1 MSSSKKANSAKK
13 KRRRSPSPAKFES
26 EDEEIYSVEK
36 IVDKRIV
43 AGKVEYYLKW
53 KGFGSADN
61 TWEPE
66 DNLDCSNLISEY
78 ERNLKAKKPK
88 VEKPGP
94 PGIGLKEKVN
104 PIPSSSDMDEKI
116 GFARALDPERI
127 IGATEQD
134 GNIIFLIK
142 WKGSDENDLVP
153 ASEANIKCPQV
164 VIKFY
169 ESKLTWHEA
178 KDDDEGAPVSEK

>member
-1 MSSSKKANSAKK
+1 M
-13 KRRRSPSPAKFES
+13 
-26 EDEEIYSVEK
+26 EK
-36 IVDKRIV
+36 IVDKRVIG
-43 AGKVEYYLKW
+43 GKTEYYLKW
-53 KGFGSADN
+53 KGFGSTDN
-61 TWEPE
+61 TWEPVE
-66 DNLDCSNLISEY
+66 NLDCSNLIGEF
-78 ERNLKAKKPK
+78 ERNLKSKKPK
-88 VEKPGP
+88 VEKRDSLGA
-94 PGIGLKEKVN
+94 KEKVN
-104 PIPSSSDMDEKI
+104 PIPTSSDMDDKI
-116 GFARALDPERI
+116 GFARGLDPERI

-178 KDDDEGAPVSEK
+178 KDDDEGAPASEK

>member
-1 MSSSKKANSAKK
+1 MSTKKTSTGKK
-13 KRRRSPSPAKFES
+13 KRRRSPSPKFES

-43 AGKVEYYLKW
+43 GGKVEYFLKW

-66 DNLDCSNLISEY
+66 ENLDCSNLIEEF
-78 ERNLKAKKPK
+78 ERNLKAKKVKIEQPK
-88 VEKPGP
+88 LLGEGKSPT
-94 PGIGLKEKVN
+94 KA
-104 PIPSSSDMDEKI
+104 IPTSSEIDEKI
-116 GFARALDPERI
+116 GFARGLDPERI

-178 KDDDEGAPVSEK
+178 KDDDETANVSEK

>member
-1 MSSSKKANSAKK
+1 MSAQKKSSSSKK
-13 KRRRSPSPAKFES
+13 KRRRSPSPKFES
-26 EDEEIYSVEK
+26 EDEEVYSVEK
-36 IVDKRIV
+36 IVDKRVV
-43 AGKVEYYLKW
+43 AGKVEYFLKW

-66 DNLDCSNLISEY
+66 ENLDCSNLISEF
-78 ERNLKAKKPK
+78 EQNLKIKKAKVDKRDST
-88 VEKPGP
+88 GA
-94 PGIGLKEKVN
+94 KEKVK
-104 PIPSSSDMDEKI
+104 PIPTSSDMDEKI
-116 GFARALDPERI
+116 GFARGLDPERI

-178 KDDDEGAPVSEK
+178 KDDEEAAPASEK